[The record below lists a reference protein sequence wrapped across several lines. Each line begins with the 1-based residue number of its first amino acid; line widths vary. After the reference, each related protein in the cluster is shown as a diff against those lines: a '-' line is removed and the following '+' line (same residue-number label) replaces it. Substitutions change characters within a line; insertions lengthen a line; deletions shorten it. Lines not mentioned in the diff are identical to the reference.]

1 MLNENNIFWGENVG
15 LGKLEQSENMEQKLI
30 KLKYMNLKK
39 YSRIIIIKEWTN
51 KYLWIKLKL
60 KLSKKN
66 KIFDDP

>member
-39 YSRIIIIKEWTN
+39 YSRIIIIQEWTN
-51 KYLWIKLKL
+51 KY
-60 KLSKKN
+60 
-66 KIFDDP
+66 